1 MAESLYSRSSGM
13 IKNQNIPVDEDS
25 DVCIIPTTI
34 HILHVIME
42 KETNKTKTVYLPVT
56 KVDSNSVWRQIA
68 NENKD
73 FILEI
78 DILIFFVPYG
88 SILNG

>member
-1 MAESLYSRSSGM
+1 
-13 IKNQNIPVDEDS
+13 
-25 DVCIIPTTI
+25 
-34 HILHVIME
+34 ME